1 MDIVRGSIVTEDQLL
16 QLASSDEKNNYS
28 SENNLTASDFRPRLE
43 GRGWER
49 ATSARPAGTAGF
61 DRADCVGYNKAGF
74 ASSGSAIAH
83 GLCDSSITAGCTGLR
98 LTRSGMEADT
108 VSWVEK
114 YCPELGEPKPWKEGW
129 KWVFDVCPFNPD
141 HSDRSAV
148 LIQEPSGAMC
158 FKCHH
163 NGCIGNDWRK
173 LRALKENGPTGHCN
187 IDSGHY
193 NMTTSGDC
201 DSGYAAVGQ
210 KPALSEPT
218 VLAVPGFI
226 NDVIEVS
233 MATAPYPNRVLAF
246 TCALALLAFLVGRK
260 FCDRRDNRSNLYL
273 IALAD
278 PGTGK
283 DYPRKVNFDIAYQVG
298 LGGSIADTFA
308 SGEGLEDALA
318 MHPSMLFQA
327 DEVDGLFNVIKF
339 KDSRAESINEKLL
352 KFYSAS
358 NTIYPLRK
366 RALARNQGDGNG
378 STIVNPNLVLYGT
391 AVPRYFYEA
400 LSRRVL
406 ENGLTARCLVMEAEK
421 RGMAGDPR
429 PIAIPESVLARAKYL
444 RDVGS
449 GGGNLARES
458 PNPIIIEE
466 EREAT
471 EQFIDTRNTLDARIE
486 SYDLRNEMTAKML
499 WCRGFEKVC
508 KLAMLHGI
516 SSDVYHPRITA
527 QSVQWA
533 QKLVE
538 HLTERMLFMADNYV
552 YENPFDE
559 KCKKVVR
566 ILRGRGGMLRHG
578 ILLRMCKESSDEF
591 KRIITTLEENG
602 TLHRYLERTK
612 TKTAVGYKLL

>member
-1 MDIVRGSIVTEDQLL
+1 MGADPVGIVTTDQLL
-16 QLASSDEKNNYS
+16 QLVGTTNGDIAGQK
-28 SENNLTASDFRPRLE
+28 
-43 GRGWER
+43 
-49 ATSARPAGTAGF
+49 PAFLLAKP
-61 DRADCVGYNKAGF
+61 ALSKPAVPA
-74 ASSGSAIAH
+74 
-83 GLCDSSITAGCTGLR
+83 
-98 LTRSGMEADT
+98 
-108 VSWVEK
+108 WVEK

-141 HSDRSAV
+141 HNDRSAV
-148 LIQEPSGAMC
+148 LIQEPSGAMG

-163 NGCIGNDWRK
+163 NGCTGNDWHK
-173 LRALKENGPTGHCN
+173 LRELKEPARLAAIPLSRDTQALADPADGVGSMEADTV
-187 IDSGHY
+187 S
-193 NMTTSGDC
+193 TSGDF
-201 DSGYAAVGQ
+201 DSGYTAAGQ
-210 KPALSEPT
+210 KPASSLSAVPT
-218 VLAVPGFI
+218 AGEASSIAADRIGLAAVPGFI

-246 TCALALLAFLVGRK
+246 TGALALLAFLVGRK

-318 MHPSMLFQA
+318 MHPAMLFQA
-327 DEVDGLFNVIKF
+327 DEVDGLFNVMRF
-339 KDSRAESINEKLL
+339 KEIRAESINEKLL

-358 NTIYPLRK
+358 NTVYPLRK
-366 RALARNQGDGNG
+366 RALARNQGDGNV

-400 LSRRVL
+400 LSRWVL
-406 ENGLTARCLVMEAEK
+406 ENGLTARCLVIEAGK
-421 RGMAGDPR
+421 RGMAGDPK
-429 PIAIPESVLARAKYL
+429 PIVIPESVLSAAKYL

-449 GGGNLARES
+449 GGGNLATEF
-458 PNPIIIEE
+458 PKPIVVEE
-466 EREAT
+466 DPEVT
-471 EQFIDTRNTLDARIE
+471 EQLIDTRNAFDRLVE
-486 SYDLRNEMTAKML
+486 FYGLRNEMTARML
-499 WCRGFEKVC
+499 WCRAFEKVC

-516 SSDVYHPRITA
+516 SGDVYHPRITV
-527 QSVQWA
+527 QSVKWA

-566 ILRGRGGMLRHG
+566 ILRGKGGMLRHG
-578 ILLRMCKESSDEF
+578 VLLRTCKEPSDEF

-612 TKTAVGYKLL
+612 TKTAVVYKLL

>member
-1 MDIVRGSIVTEDQLL
+1 MIDVSGYAAAGQKPAFLL
-16 QLASSDEKNNYS
+16 AK
-28 SENNLTASDFRPRLE
+28 
-43 GRGWER
+43 
-49 ATSARPAGTAGF
+49 PAL
-61 DRADCVGYNKAGF
+61 
-74 ASSGSAIAH
+74 SLS
-83 GLCDSSITAGCTGLR
+83 
-98 LTRSGMEADT
+98 T
-108 VSWVEK
+108 VSTWVEK
-114 YCPELGEPKPWKEGW
+114 YCPELGEPKPWKDGW

-141 HSDRSAV
+141 HNDRSAV

-163 NGCIGNDWRK
+163 NGCAGNDWHK
-173 LRALKENGPTGHCN
+173 LRALKELTVSASIEPTLSAELGQSSGPARTYGLREAVWEPPLAA
-187 IDSGHY
+187 
-193 NMTTSGDC
+193 
-201 DSGYAAVGQ
+201 DSGYAAAGQ
-210 KPALSEPT
+210 KPALSLPAVPT
-218 VLAVPGFI
+218 SLPGDFDSGFARMEADPVGLAVPGFI
-226 NDVIEVS
+226 NDVIDVS

-246 TCALALLAFLVGRK
+246 TGALALLAFLMGRK

-283 DYPRKVNFDIAYQVG
+283 DYPRKVNFDIAYQIG

-327 DEVDGLFNVIKF
+327 DEVDGLFNVMKF
-339 KDSRAESINEKLL
+339 GKDIRAALINEKLL

-366 RALARNQGDGNG
+366 RALSRIKTDNDNNV

-400 LSRRVL
+400 LFRRVL
-406 ENGLTARCLVMEAEK
+406 ENGLTARCLVIEAGK
-421 RGMAGDPR
+421 RSMAGDPK
-429 PIAIPESVLARAKYL
+429 PIAIPESVLSAASYL
-444 RDVGS
+444 RDVGADS
-449 GGGNLARES
+449 VSFHTADARAGALSNVESLLAKSQLYRSRPCRPCGNLATEF
-458 PNPIIIEE
+458 PKPIVVEE
-466 EREAT
+466 DPKVT
-471 EQFIDTRNTLDARIE
+471 EQLMDTRSAFDALIE
-486 SYDLRNEMTAKML
+486 FYDLRNEKTARML
-499 WCRGFEKVC
+499 WCRAFEKVC

-516 SSDVYHPRITA
+516 SSDVYHPRITLKG
-527 QSVQWA
+527 VQWA

-552 YENPFDE
+552 YENPFDG
-559 KCKKVVR
+559 KCKKVER
-566 ILRGRGGMLRHG
+566 ILQGAGGMLRHG
-578 ILLRMCKESSDEF
+578 VLLRTCKEPSDEF

-612 TKTAVGYKLL
+612 TKTAVVYKLL